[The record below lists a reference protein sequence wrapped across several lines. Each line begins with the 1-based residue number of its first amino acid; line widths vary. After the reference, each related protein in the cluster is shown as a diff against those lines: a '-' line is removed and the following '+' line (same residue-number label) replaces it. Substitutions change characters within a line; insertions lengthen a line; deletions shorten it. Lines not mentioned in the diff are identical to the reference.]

1 MYTETNAMNKPL
13 RHASRQAGEYI
24 CHTPFILAN
33 PSPRIFCHDNRY
45 ATKHHIYDKIK
56 YDGCRH
62 RIQPTHIL
70 GKEIFG
76 VEKTVRWKKTRS
88 YITSPTVWTGDQ
100 FDGRQSK

>member
-1 MYTETNAMNKPL
+1 MYTETNAMNKPQ

-56 YDGCRH
+56 YDGCVDIVSNRH
-62 RIQPTHIL
+62 TFWERKFL
-70 GKEIFG
+70 G
-76 VEKTVRWKKTRS
+76 WKKLS
-88 YITSPTVWTGDQ
+88 
-100 FDGRQSK
+100 DGKRHVHT